1 MQYKKYDMHAFG
13 RVMAHVEYPAC
24 DSNCYWFGIKVW
36 DSKTGFIK
44 CAEHINEDGD
54 EFYLIEVQTI

>member
-1 MQYKKYDMHAFG
+1 MHAFG

-54 EFYLIEVQTI
+54 EFYLIEVQTV